1 MNLSLPAS
9 LSVSEREEQRK
20 IQLFAPLSVS
30 ERGWG
35 RGQIRLVELTL
46 NLLFTV
52 YYSYFDC
59 GELITPRERVY
70 SVFDT
75 KMQAK
80 LRLSAWTE

>member
-9 LSVSEREEQRK
+9 LSETEREEQRK

-46 NLLFTV
+46 IYKVLYMAISIL
-52 YYSYFDC
+52 
-59 GELITPRERVY
+59 
-70 SVFDT
+70 
-75 KMQAK
+75 M
-80 LRLSAWTE
+80 